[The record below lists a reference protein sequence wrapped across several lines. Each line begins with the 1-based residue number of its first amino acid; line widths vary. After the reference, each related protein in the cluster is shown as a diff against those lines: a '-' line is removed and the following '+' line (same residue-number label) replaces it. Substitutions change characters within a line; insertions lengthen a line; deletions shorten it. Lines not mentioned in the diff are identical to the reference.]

1 MDIKKQLIQIKATA
15 KQTLALKTYVFIT
28 KHFNIYALKLRDAL
42 INFKYALASESE
54 QTKEMLW
61 VYVKKSQGKASKEE
75 MNFANKQFLEV
86 CKSAGLSVFLF
97 LPFSPITLPLIIKLG
112 EKLGVD
118 VLPDSFKPRKE
129 PNSVIKN

>member
-1 MDIKKQLIQIKATA
+1 LDTKKQLIQIQATA
-15 KQTLALKTYVFIT
+15 KQALALKTYVFIIE
-28 KHFNIYALKLRDAL
+28 HFNNYASKLRNAL

-61 VYVKKSQGKASKEE
+61 IYVKKSQGKATKQE
-75 MNFANKQFLEV
+75 MKFANSQFLAV

-118 VLPDSFKPRKE
+118 VLPDSFKSRK
-129 PNSVIKN
+129 

>member
-1 MDIKKQLIQIKATA
+1 LDAKKQLIQIQATA
-15 KQTLALKTYVFIT
+15 KQALALKTYVFIIE
-28 KHFNIYALKLRDAL
+28 HFNNYASKLRNAL
-42 INFKYALASESE
+42 INFKYALANESE

-61 VYVKKSQGKASKEE
+61 IYVKKSQGKATKEE
-75 MNFANKQFLEV
+75 MKFANRQFLDV

-118 VLPDSFKPRKE
+118 VLPDSFKPRK
-129 PNSVIKN
+129 